1 MEFRI
6 GQRWVSQTDAA
17 LGLGLVTEV
26 AGRRVRVSFP
36 AVDEE
41 RTYATDSAPL
51 ARVRYQVGERIHDMH
66 QRPLTITALD
76 SQDGLI
82 LYHTVDDHGEEVA
95 LPEVRLSPY
104 AHFTRPEQRLFCG
117 QSDRLEHFTLRLET
131 LEHRAQQLQSPAQG
145 LIGSR
150 TSHLPHQ
157 VYIASE
163 VATRH
168 APRVLLADEVG
179 LGKTIEAGMILHHR
193 LHTGQARRVLVLVP
207 EPLIHQWLV
216 EMLRRFNLPF
226 SVFNQ
231 ERYEALQS
239 DFGMDPPDDVV
250 EGEGQGDDGEE
261 LTGEEAR
268 RAEEDGL
275 AALMAALAED
285 RHNAQSRSGRPG
297 ATGEDRMADQDEGGP
312 LAEGASSN
320 PFDSEQRILCSLEWL
335 TSNPEA
341 LEQALATDWDM
352 LVVDEAHHLRWSPEA
367 PSPEYQAVE
376 RLAHHIPGVLLL
388 TATPEQAGQESH
400 FARLRL
406 LDPARFTSLEA
417 FQQEAR
423 NYSRLNTLV
432 QELLEQSGPVSESQW
447 QALTPWLGEDHSD
460 WPRDPES
467 VVRLLLDCHGTSRVL
482 FRNTR
487 AAVRGFPE
495 RQVHSTV
502 LEAPQQYRAAV
513 ALEGEEGLFPE
524 TQWPD
529 DSWLQLDP
537 RVAWLEQLLRELRP
551 AKVLVI
557 CAHGETAKALEH
569 HLQLRAGIRSAAF
582 YEGLDLIERD
592 RAAAYFAATEQG
604 AQALICSEIGS
615 EGRNFQFAQHLVLF
629 DLPLNPDL
637 LEQRIGRLDRIGQS
651 GTIHLHVPTLAKG
664 AQSVLLRWYNEGLD
678 ALSRSCAV
686 GNAVKEQLEAPLMGH
701 LQNPEQDQQPLIE
714 RTRKVREQLEEQLEE
729 GRDALIERNSNN
741 PRRAAELIR
750 HIEAA
755 ETPETLSDYML
766 RLFDQYGVEYDPL
779 PDNGLV
785 IRPSD
790 HLAVADFPHL
800 PDEGLSLTFDRQNAL
815 VREDLAFLSWEHPLV
830 EDTMD
835 MLIDSEQGNAT
846 VGTMA
851 IKGVQAGTLLL
862 EGIYR
867 AQCPAPRAL
876 GIGRHLSPAPL
887 RFLTSMDGRD
897 LSHVLSHEK
906 LNSLIEKIKRRTAQT
921 IVPQLRDQIE
931 AMLPASQALAE
942 RALPQLQEQARES
955 YRQAL
960 QEEIERL
967 KTLKR
972 RNPAIRDEE
981 IGHFEQQLEQGLEA
995 IDRTSVELDALRVV
1009 ITT

>member
-1 MEFRI
+1 MEFMI

-51 ARVRYQVGERIHDMH
+51 ARVRYQVGERIQDMD
-66 QRPLTITALD
+66 QRPLTITGLG
-76 SQDGLI
+76 SQHGLI
-82 LYHTVDDHGEEVA
+82 LYHTVDDHGEEVD

-117 QSDRLEHFTLRLET
+117 QSDKLRHFTLRVEA
-131 LEHRAQQLQSPAQG
+131 LEHRAQQLRSPAQG

-163 VATRH
+163 VATRF

-193 LHTGQARRVLVLVP
+193 IHSGQARRVLVLVP
-207 EPLIHQWLV
+207 EPLTHQWLV

-226 SVFNQ
+226 SVFDQ
-231 ERYEALQS
+231 ARYEALQS
-239 DFGMDPPDDVV
+239 DFGPEPETQNDLPP
-250 EGEGQGDDGEE
+250 EQ
-261 LTGEEAR
+261 AR
-268 RAEEDGL
+268 SAEEDGL
-275 AALMAALAED
+275 AALLAAVAED
-285 RHNAQSRSGRPG
+285 QKNTPDEQPPRKASV
-297 ATGEDRMADQDEGGP
+297 EEVMADAGHENEADPLTGGS
-312 LAEGASSN
+312 SSN

-335 TSNPEA
+335 TANPQA
-341 LEQALATDWDM
+341 LEQVLDTDWDM
-352 LVVDEAHHLRWSPEA
+352 LVVDEAHHLSWSPQA
-367 PSPEYQAVE
+367 ASPEYQAVE
-376 RLAHHIPGVLLL
+376 RLAAHIPGVLLL

-417 FQQEAR
+417 FQAEAR
-423 NYSRLNTLV
+423 DYRQLNTLV
-432 QELLEQSGPVSESQW
+432 QELLEQSGPVTDRQW
-447 QALTPWLGEDHSD
+447 QALAPWLGEDHSD
-460 WPRDPES
+460 WPKEPEA
-467 VVRLLLDCHGTSRVL
+467 VVRRLLDCHGTSRVL

-495 RQVHSTV
+495 REVHTTA
-502 LEAPQQYRAAV
+502 LTAAAEYRAAV
-513 ALEGEEGLFPE
+513 ELDGEPGLFPE

-537 RVAWLEQLLRELRP
+537 RVAWLEALLRQLRP
-551 AKVLVI
+551 EKVLVI
-557 CAHGETAKALEH
+557 CAHGDTARALEH

-582 YEGLDLIERD
+582 YEGLSLIERD
-592 RAAAYFAATEQG
+592 RAAAYFASEEQG

-629 DLPLNPDL
+629 DLPANPDL
-637 LEQRIGRLDRIGQS
+637 LEQRIGRLDRIGQT
-651 GTIHLHVPTLAKG
+651 GTIQLHVPTLDDS

-678 ALSRSCAV
+678 ALGRSCAV
-686 GNAVKEQLEAPLMGH
+686 GTAVKAQLEDALQQH
-701 LQNPEQDQQPLIE
+701 LAAPEQDPAALIE
-714 RTRKVREQLEEQLEE
+714 RTREARENLEKQLEE

-741 PRRAAELIR
+741 PEKAATLIR
-750 HIEAA
+750 HIEASEA
-755 ETPETLSDYML
+755 PETLTGFML
-766 RLFDQYGVEYDPL
+766 RLFDQYGVDYEPL
-779 PDNGLV
+779 GDNGLI
-785 IRPSD
+785 IRPSE

-800 PDEGLSLTFDRQNAL
+800 PDEGLSLTFDRTSAL

-830 EDTMD
+830 QDSMD
-835 MLIDSEQGNAT
+835 MLLDSEQGNAT

-851 IKGVQAGTLLL
+851 IKGVKAGTLLM

-867 AQCPAPRAL
+867 AECPAPRAL

-931 AMLPASQALAE
+931 AMLPASQALAD
-942 RALPQLQEQARES
+942 RALPELQGEARES

-972 RNPAIRDEE
+972 RNPAIREEE
-981 IGHFEQQLEQGLEA
+981 IHHFEQQLEDGLAA
-995 IDRTSVELDALRVV
+995 IDRTTVELDSLRVV